1 MEPEHQPKPQDAVQ
15 SGEPGVP
22 EHAAAPQHLEEDLW
36 GFEAP
41 AGGAEEPPASRA
53 ATPASA
59 ALPPVEPR
67 PARFNKFIHTAKPTP
82 PPAEQQQL
90 SLEEPAADWR
100 ARLDD
105 SFAPLEDFAPLE
117 PVSEPVSDPVSDP
130 FSAPLAESLPPLP
143 VAPIEVPA
151 APREPA
157 DDFTSLEDPWVLDD
171 APLAHPQHEGLLHE
185 LNGGWWHWLRSVGR
199 RIAGFSMIEQAAW
212 IALMLLLGGFSALA
226 FLPAMNQLP
235 KQREALS
242 SDDFPIQGER
252 VGVLAADTAWRP
264 PVTEGPDA
272 DTCRRGT
279 LLLPMVDLE
288 LEAKTPSAIRV
299 IFRDQNGV
307 GVGDPVSRAIAAGT
321 QKLSLAGTAGF
332 DQPGMFAA
340 YRTGEAKPWTVQ
352 VYEAA
357 SVDAGA
363 DEVRLLFELPISP
376 RKH

>member
-1 MEPEHQPKPQDAVQ
+1 MEPEHHPQPQDAVQ
-15 SGEPGVP
+15 PGESGVP
-22 EHAAAPQHLEEDLW
+22 EHAAAPQPLEEDLW

-41 AGGAEEPPASRA
+41 AGGGGEAPANRVA
-53 ATPASA
+53 PQASA

-67 PARFNKFIHTAKPTP
+67 PVRFNKFIHTAKATP

-100 ARLDD
+100 SRLDD

-117 PVSEPVSDPVSDP
+117 PVLEPVADP
-130 FSAPLAESLPPLP
+130 FAVPLSDSLPPLP
-143 VAPIEVPA
+143 VAPIEVPE
-151 APREPA
+151 APQETS
-157 DDFTSLEDPWVLDD
+157 DDFTSLEDPWVLNEE
-171 APLAHPQHEGLLHE
+171 APQAHPQQDGLLHE

-199 RIAGFSMIEQAAW
+199 RIAAFSMIEQAAW
-212 IALMLLLGGFSALA
+212 IGLMLLLGGFTALA
-226 FLPAMNQLP
+226 FLPAMKQLP
-235 KQREALS
+235 KQREVLG

-252 VGVLAADTAWRP
+252 VGVLAADTAWRQ

-279 LLLPMVDLE
+279 LLLPIVELE
-288 LEAKTPSAIRV
+288 LEAKAASAIRV

-307 GVGDPVSRAIAAGT
+307 GVGDPVSRALAAGT
-321 QKLSLAGTAGF
+321 HKLSLAGTAGF

-357 SVDAGA
+357 SVDAGVG
-363 DEVRLLFELPISP
+363 EVRLLFELPISP